1 LISENEEDLIQ
12 TIRSRC
18 QILHFNGLS
27 EPIITEALVSREK
40 TNPNIAAKIAHQAQE
55 ITILLSLL
63 HASDEEHPFEQ
74 WFVTWVRAAFQA
86 KKDASAIHDLI
97 LWVKKLQD

>member
-27 EPIITEALVSREK
+27 EPIITEALVAREDQSK
-40 TNPNIAAKIAHQAQE
+40 HMQKSHISTG
-55 ITILLSLL
+55 
-63 HASDEEHPFEQ
+63 
-74 WFVTWVRAAFQA
+74 
-86 KKDASAIHDLI
+86 
-97 LWVKKLQD
+97 KLQRCIEFAPCQ

>member
-27 EPIITEALVSREK
+27 EPIQKHWYQEK

-55 ITILLSLL
+55 ITIL
-63 HASDEEHPFEQ
+63 H
-74 WFVTWVRAAFQA
+74 
-86 KKDASAIHDLI
+86 
-97 LWVKKLQD
+97 

>member
-1 LISENEEDLIQ
+1 LSENEEDLIQ

-27 EPIITEALVSREK
+27 EPIITEALVAIEK

-55 ITILLSLL
+55 ITTL
-63 HASDEEHPFEQ
+63 P
-74 WFVTWVRAAFQA
+74 
-86 KKDASAIHDLI
+86 
-97 LWVKKLQD
+97 

>member
-27 EPIITEALVSREK
+27 EPIITEALVAREDQSK
-40 TNPNIAAKIAHQAQE
+40 HSGKNRTSSTGNYNVA
-55 ITILLSLL
+55 LSLL
-63 HASDEEHPFEQ
+63 HANDEEHP
-74 WFVTWVRAAFQA
+74 
-86 KKDASAIHDLI
+86 LNNG
-97 LWVKKLQD
+97 L

>member
-40 TNPNIAAKIAHQAQE
+40 TNPNIAAKNRTSSTGNYNIA
-55 ITILLSLL
+55 LSLL
-63 HASDEEHPFEQ
+63 H
-74 WFVTWVRAAFQA
+74 
-86 KKDASAIHDLI
+86 
-97 LWVKKLQD
+97 

>member
-27 EPIITEALVSREK
+27 EPIITEALVSRERDQSK
-40 TNPNIAAKIAHQAQE
+40 HSCKITSSTGNYNIA
-55 ITILLSLL
+55 LSLL
-63 HASDEEHPFEQ
+63 HASDEEHP
-74 WFVTWVRAAFQA
+74 
-86 KKDASAIHDLI
+86 LNNG
-97 LWVKKLQD
+97 L

>member
-1 LISENEEDLIQ
+1 LISENEDLIQ

-40 TNPNIAAKIAHQAQE
+40 TNPNIAAKSHQAQE
-55 ITILLSLL
+55 ITIL
-63 HASDEEHPFEQ
+63 H
-74 WFVTWVRAAFQA
+74 
-86 KKDASAIHDLI
+86 
-97 LWVKKLQD
+97 

>member
-27 EPIITEALVSREK
+27 EPIITEALVSREDQSK
-40 TNPNIAAKIAHQAQE
+40 HSCKNRTSSTGNYNVA
-55 ITILLSLL
+55 LSLL
-63 HASDEEHPFEQ
+63 HANDEEHPFEQ
-74 WFVTWVRAAFQA
+74 WFVTWVRAAS
-86 KKDASAIHDLI
+86 KKRCFGDS
-97 LWVKKLQD
+97 

>member
-27 EPIITEALVSREK
+27 EPIITEALVAIEDQS
-40 TNPNIAAKIAHQAQE
+40 NIAAKIAHQAQGNYNVA
-55 ITILLSLL
+55 LSL
-63 HASDEEHPFEQ
+63 PCQ
-74 WFVTWVRAAFQA
+74 
-86 KKDASAIHDLI
+86 
-97 LWVKKLQD
+97 

>member
-27 EPIITEALVSREK
+27 EPIITEVVAREQTDPK
-40 TNPNIAAKIAHQAQE
+40 LAAK
-55 ITILLSLL
+55 L
-63 HASDEEHPFEQ
+63 HIKH
-74 WFVTWVRAAFQA
+74 R
-86 KKDASAIHDLI
+86 
-97 LWVKKLQD
+97 KLQHCLTVYSMLMMKNIP

>member
-40 TNPNIAAKIAHQAQE
+40 TNPNIAAKIAHQAQGNYNM
-55 ITILLSLL
+55 LSLL
-63 HASDEEHPFEQ
+63 HAMMKNIP
-74 WFVTWVRAAFQA
+74 
-86 KKDASAIHDLI
+86 LNNG
-97 LWVKKLQD
+97 L

>member
-27 EPIITEALVSREK
+27 EPIITEALVSERRPIQ
-40 TNPNIAAKIAHQAQE
+40 TYAKIAHQG
-55 ITILLSLL
+55 
-63 HASDEEHPFEQ
+63 
-74 WFVTWVRAAFQA
+74 
-86 KKDASAIHDLI
+86 
-97 LWVKKLQD
+97 KLQRCIEFAPCQ